1 MLEEVFQDVY
11 TKFKLHFYQNVFQRF
26 ATREAT
32 LTTVESFC
40 MEGIM
45 AMGEPTI
52 AEFSRMMRI
61 STPNAAYKI
70 GSLVKKGYVEKIQ
83 STTDRREYY
92 LRPTQ
97 KYIDYYSISY
107 SYLHTVIE
115 RVRQRFPAEDCDKME
130 QMLSVISTE
139 LMPELDM
146 LAKCRH
152 SEAPAAPETSTEK

>member
-1 MLEEVFQDVY
+1 MLEKDFNEVY
-11 TKFKLHFYQNVFQRF
+11 TKFKLHFYRAVFGRF
-26 ATREAT
+26 KRREAT
-32 LTTVESFC
+32 LTTVETFC
-40 MEGIM
+40 MEIIL
-45 AMGEPTI
+45 ALGEPTVN
-52 AEFSRMMRI
+52 EFSNFVGI
-61 STPNAAYKI
+61 SPPNAAYKI

-146 LAKCRH
+146 LAKCHH
-152 SEAPAAPETSTEK
+152 SEAPAAPETPAEK

>member
-1 MLEEVFQDVY
+1 MLEKAFQDVY

-83 STTDRREYY
+83 STTARREYY

-107 SYLHTVIE
+107 SYLHLVME
-115 RVRQRFPAEDCDKME
+115 RAKQR
-130 QMLSVISTE
+130 ISTDDLAKLE
-139 LMPELDM
+139 EILQIESDDLMPEIQQQ
-146 LAKCRH
+146 K
-152 SEAPAAPETSTEK
+152 

>member
-1 MLEEVFQDVY
+1 MLQ
-11 TKFKLHFYQNVFQRF
+11 
-26 ATREAT
+26 
-32 LTTVESFC
+32 ESFLRVY
-40 MEGIM
+40 EKLKS
-45 AMGEPTI
+45 
-52 AEFSRMMRI
+52 EFCRQVFALVRERR
-61 STPNAAYKI
+61 
-70 GSLVKKGYVEKIQ
+70 GSLSAMEAFSLEVIRQLGRPTVSQFAAFLNISQSNATYKVANLIHKGYLEKEN
-83 STTDRREYY
+83 SGADRREYY

-152 SEAPAAPETSTEK
+152 PEAPKSEE